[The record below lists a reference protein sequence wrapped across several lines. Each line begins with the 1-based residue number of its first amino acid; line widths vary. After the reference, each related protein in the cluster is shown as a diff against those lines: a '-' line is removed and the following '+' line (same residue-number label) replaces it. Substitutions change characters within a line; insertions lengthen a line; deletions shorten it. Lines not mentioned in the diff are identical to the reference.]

1 VSGPLAKIVEGRAGR
16 LDIAMYD
23 VMLSQLNYVAGV
35 DALEQAPAGEQV
47 AHRKRVVALE
57 TPAGLLKAVGN
68 PIKID
73 GQATAYALPPL
84 LGEHNCELAE
94 CAPSGRRRN
103 VRPGR
108 STRKKA
114 S

>member
-1 VSGPLAKIVEGRAGR
+1 MLAG
-16 LDIAMYD
+16 
-23 VMLSQLNYVAGV
+23 
-35 DALEQAPAGEQV
+35 
-47 AHRKRVVALE
+47 
-57 TPAGLLKAVGN
+57 

-84 LGEHNCELAE
+84 LGEHNWVLAE

-114 S
+114 SDGIADVRPPFKDSMGSKRK